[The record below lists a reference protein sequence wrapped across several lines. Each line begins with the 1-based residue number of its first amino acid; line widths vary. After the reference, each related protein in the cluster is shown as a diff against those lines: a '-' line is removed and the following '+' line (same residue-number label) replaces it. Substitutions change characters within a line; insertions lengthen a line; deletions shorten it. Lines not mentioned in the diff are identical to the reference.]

1 MDATY
6 RREHCHFSGAHSTR
20 DLDVTV
26 STLLSLKSIVVNRGN
41 RMVLSGVD
49 LEVFDGERVIVCGGI
64 GVGKTTLLMTALGLI
79 DHSAGDIVLMNQPC
93 RKEGEFA
100 RFRGAI
106 GLLFQDPDDQLIGP
120 TVLEDIEFGPLN
132 LGWSAE
138 RAHQAADEA
147 LERVG
152 LNDLA
157 ERPIHELS
165 GGEKRLVALA
175 GLLAMSPKLLL
186 LDEPT
191 ASLDEATSERVLAIL
206 RSTNLPMLIATHDA
220 RCIEEL
226 ATRTVLLQSG
236 RLTAVTR

>member
-1 MDATY
+1 M
-6 RREHCHFSGAHSTR
+6 
-20 DLDVTV
+20 
-26 STLLSLKSIVVNRGN
+26 STLLSLKNLVVRRGS
-41 RMVLSGVD
+41 RSVLNGVSLD
-49 LEVFDGERVIVCGGI
+49 VCDSERVIIRGGI
-64 GVGKTTLLMTALGLI
+64 GVGKTTLLMAALGLV
-79 DHSAGDIVLMNQPC
+79 DHLSGDIVLMSHPC
-93 RKEGEFA
+93 SNEAAFA
-100 RFRGAI
+100 EARRDI

-191 ASLDEATSERVLAIL
+191 ASLDEATSERLLAIL

-236 RLTAVTR
+236 RLHTSPT

>member
-1 MDATY
+1 
-6 RREHCHFSGAHSTR
+6 
-20 DLDVTV
+20 
-26 STLLSLKSIVVNRGN
+26 
-41 RMVLSGVD
+41 
-49 LEVFDGERVIVCGGI
+49 
-64 GVGKTTLLMTALGLI
+64 
-79 DHSAGDIVLMNQPC
+79 
-93 RKEGEFA
+93 
-100 RFRGAI
+100 
-106 GLLFQDPDDQLIGP
+106 LLFQDPDDQLIGP

-191 ASLDEATSERVLAIL
+191 ASLDEATSERLLAIL

-236 RLTAVTR
+236 RLHTSPT